1 MTEFRL
7 LIDGTLTKGASTVDV
22 IDPAT
27 GRIIAVAPCA
37 DSEQLNAAV
46 KAAKVAFPAWRALT
60 TESRREKI
68 TALAASV
75 ETRLEEFSQLL
86 TAEQGKPIAQAR
98 GEMRGTVGLLR
109 ALAGMELPPRILKE
123 DHTIKVVEHR
133 TPLGVVAAITP
144 WNGPMVLL
152 AIKLAPALLVG
163 NTIVVKP
170 APTTPLT
177 SLLLGELCNE
187 HFPRGVVNVIVDRND
202 LGEMLTSHPDVAKVA
217 FTGSTTT
224 GKKVM
229 QSAASSVKRLTLEL
243 GGNDVAIVLDDADPA
258 KVAPQ
263 IFAGAMMNAGQ
274 ICVAI
279 KRVYIHESL
288 YEQMCTALAKLA
300 DAAVV
305 GNGKNEATEI
315 GPLQNKMQYEKVKAL
330 IEESRRD
337 GKVIAGGEVLE
348 GPGYFIRPTI
358 VRDIPDTARL
368 VREEQFGPVLPLLS
382 YKSIDEVIERAN
394 DSPYG
399 LGGTVW
405 SSNPD
410 RALAVALRIDTGV
423 VWVNCHMNLYA
434 DVAIGGAKQS
444 GVGAEQGIEGLR
456 EFTQRHVVCV
466 SK

>member
-1 MTEFRL
+1 
-7 LIDGTLTKGASTVDV
+7 
-22 IDPAT
+22 
-27 GRIIAVAPCA
+27 
-37 DSEQLNAAV
+37 
-46 KAAKVAFPAWRALT
+46 
-60 TESRREKI
+60 
-68 TALAASV
+68 
-75 ETRLEEFSQLL
+75 
-86 TAEQGKPIAQAR
+86 
-98 GEMRGTVGLLR
+98 
-109 ALAGMELPPRILKE
+109 
-123 DHTIKVVEHR
+123 
-133 TPLGVVAAITP
+133 
-144 WNGPMVLL
+144 
-152 AIKLAPALLVG
+152 
-163 NTIVVKP
+163 
-170 APTTPLT
+170 
-177 SLLLGELCNE
+177 
-187 HFPRGVVNVIVDRND
+187 
-202 LGEMLTSHPDVAKVA
+202 
-217 FTGSTTT
+217 
-224 GKKVM
+224 
-229 QSAASSVKRLTLEL
+229 
-243 GGNDVAIVLDDADPA
+243 
-258 KVAPQ
+258 
-263 IFAGAMMNAGQ
+263 
-274 ICVAI
+274 
-279 KRVYIHESL
+279 
-288 YEQMCTALAKLA
+288 
-300 DAAVV
+300 
-305 GNGKNEATEI
+305 
-315 GPLQNKMQYEKVKAL
+315 MQYEKVKAL